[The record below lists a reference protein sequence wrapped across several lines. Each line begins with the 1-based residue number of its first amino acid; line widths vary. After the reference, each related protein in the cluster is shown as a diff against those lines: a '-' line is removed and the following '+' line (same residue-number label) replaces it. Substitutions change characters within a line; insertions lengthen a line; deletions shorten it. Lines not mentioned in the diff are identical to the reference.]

1 MLYEAPHPVCGLD
14 YPFTL
19 PLMIRGLGAARLV
32 STPSR
37 LTSRQTWLGIA
48 RSTRFPDFEQF
59 CIASF
64 PASTQAFLKS
74 AASASIRS

>member
-19 PLMIRGLGAARLV
+19 SVMIRGLGAARLV
-32 STPSR
+32 STLSR

-48 RSTRFPDFEQF
+48 T
-59 CIASF
+59 
-64 PASTQAFLKS
+64 
-74 AASASIRS
+74 